1 MPTDSHLSG
10 PSGFDPEAASL
21 AATLARVRLCRRV
34 RRSAR
39 ASVVLLAAAFT
50 VWLTMPAPKP
60 GRGPELANNP
70 LIIHS
75 VPLTAQERIVSA
87 AENDLYVRTP
97 GESVAVVRFNTSP
110 EASEQRL
117 DEAGFHRWLAANK
130 LYCIQLGTDTPVIL
144 PLTP

>member
-1 MPTDSHLSG
+1 
-10 PSGFDPEAASL
+10 
-21 AATLARVRLCRRV
+21 
-34 RRSAR
+34 
-39 ASVVLLAAAFT
+39 
-50 VWLTMPAPKP
+50 MPAPKP
-60 GRGPELANNP
+60 GRSPELAKNP

-97 GESVAVVRFNTSP
+97 EESVAAVRFNTSP